1 VETLAIGHDPFAA
14 VEVIRRLEANQCV
27 ALLMDRP
34 PATTAVEVELF
45 GRPFAASIA
54 ASELARASGCALLPV
69 FLPRTGRGYAAH
81 ILPEISYER
90 PALRNPPA
98 RVELT
103 QKILGAFEPVIRQYL
118 SQWYHFVPIWPR

>member
-1 VETLAIGHDPFAA
+1 VETLAIGDDPFAA

-45 GRPFAASIA
+45 ARPFAASIA

-69 FLPRTGRGYAAH
+69 CLPRTERGYAAH
-81 ILPEISYER
+81 VLPEISYER
-90 PALRNPPA
+90 PALRNPRA
-98 RVELT
+98 RLELT
-103 QKILGAFEPVIRQYL
+103 QKILSAFEPAIRQYL
-118 SQWYHFVPIWPR
+118 DQWFHFVPIWPK